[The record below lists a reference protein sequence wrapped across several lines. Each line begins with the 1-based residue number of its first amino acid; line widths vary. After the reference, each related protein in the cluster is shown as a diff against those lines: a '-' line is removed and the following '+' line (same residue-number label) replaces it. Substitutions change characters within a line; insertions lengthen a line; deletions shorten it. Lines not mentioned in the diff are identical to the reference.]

1 MPVIIPDGDGV
12 LTWFSAFLRSIAG
25 QDRINRDTGHPPPGL
40 DVQRLLAV
48 IADLHH
54 SAAQSEDA
62 QYEIERENATAL
74 ALIPSDSW
82 LTTGQAAEQ
91 LGVSVRTM
99 QQRAKEYGG
108 SLQRGRWWFH
118 PEVIRGARQRR
129 LLYRGTP

>member
-1 MPVIIPDGDGV
+1 M
-12 LTWFSAFLRSIAG
+12 SANLAE
-25 QDRINRDTGHPPPGL
+25 INRVTNRPPAGL
-40 DVQRLLAV
+40 DVQRLLVV

-62 QYEIERENATAL
+62 EYQIERENATAL

-118 PEVIRGARQRR
+118 PEIIQGGRQRR

>member
-1 MPVIIPDGDGV
+1 MVIIPDGDGI
-12 LTWFSAFLRSIAG
+12 LLWLSALLRMPANLAE
-25 QDRINRDTGHPPPGL
+25 INRVTSHPPAGL

-62 QYEIERENATAL
+62 EYEIERENATAL

-91 LGVSVRTM
+91 LGISVRTM
-99 QQRAKEYGG
+99 QQRALDYGG
-108 SLQRGRWWFH
+108 AYIKGRWRFH
-118 PEVIRGARQRR
+118 PAVIRGGRQRR